1 MERDLFPEKRG
12 FFTWDCGVLLM
23 IDTELSV
30 CSFDIFLSWV
40 VSILF
45 FAFENTGAAIAGES
59 QIRERKWGRQ
69 LLYFGGQFFSFRNKK
84 EKKRQ
89 SSRFFRWGWLLIIGL
104 GKQLSSQRE
113 RTRQALQES
122 NINGEVREQ
131 SFWLCVIMTITL

>member
-59 QIRERKWGRQ
+59 QIRE
-69 LLYFGGQFFSFRNKK
+69 
-84 EKKRQ
+84 
-89 SSRFFRWGWLLIIGL
+89 
-104 GKQLSSQRE
+104 
-113 RTRQALQES
+113 
-122 NINGEVREQ
+122 
-131 SFWLCVIMTITL
+131 